1 MALPRCK
8 WPNYVWRAAM
18 ACLVHK
24 GLGASLTLCML
35 GYLLQTAHVLSQ
47 KLDDAD
53 PLVTTNFGKIRG
65 IKKEL
70 NNEILGPVIQ
80 FLGVPYA
87 APPTG
92 EHRFQ
97 PPEPPSPWSDIRNAT
112 QFAPVCPQNI
122 IDGRLPEVMLP
133 VWFTN
138 NLDVVSSYVQD
149 QSEDCLYLNIYVP
162 TEDVKRISKE
172 CARKP
177 GKKICRKG
185 GPLTKKQAD
194 DLGDNDGAED
204 EDIRDSGGPKPVM
217 VYIHGGSYME
227 GTGNLYD
234 GSVLASYGNVIV
246 ITVNY
251 RLGVLGFLST
261 GDQAAK
267 GNYGLLDLIQAL
279 RWTSENIGFFGGDP
293 LRITVFGSGA
303 GGSCVNLLT
312 LSHYS
317 EGNRWSNSTKGL
329 FQRAIA
335 QSGTALSSWAVS
347 FQPAKYARV
356 LATKVGCNV
365 SDTVELVEC
374 LQKKPYKELV
384 DQDIQPARYHI
395 AFGPVIDGDVIPDDP
410 QILMEQGEF
419 LNYDI
424 MLGVNQGEGLKFVE
438 NIVDSD
444 DGISASDFDFAV
456 SNFVDN
462 LYGYPEGKDVL
473 RETIKFMY
481 TDWADRHNPETR
493 RKTLLALFTD
503 HQWVAP
509 AVATADLHSNF
520 GSPTYF
526 YAFYHHCQTD
536 QVPAWADA
544 AHGDEVP
551 YVLGIPMI
559 GPTELFPCNFSKN
572 DVMLSAVVMTY
583 WTNFAKTGDP
593 NQPVP
598 QDTKFIH
605 TKPNRFE
612 EVAWTRYS
620 QKDQLYLHIGL
631 KPRVKEHYRANKVNL
646 WLELVPHLH
655 NLNDISQY
663 TSTTTKVPSTDITFR
678 PTRKNSVPVTSAFP
692 TAKQDDPKQ
701 QPSPFSVD
709 QRDYSTELSVTIAVG
724 ASLLF
729 LNILA
734 FAALYYK
741 KDKRRHDVHR
751 RCSPQRTTTND
762 LTHAQ
767 EEEIMS
773 LQMKHTDLDHEC
785 ESIHPHEV
793 VLRTA
798 CPPDYTLA
806 MRRSPDDVP
815 LMTPNTI
822 TMIPNTIPGIQPL
835 HTFNTFTGGQNNTLP
850 HPHPHPHSHSTTR
863 V

>member
-1 MALPRCK
+1 MAFPRSMWLNC
-8 WPNYVWRAAM
+8 VWRAM
-18 ACLVHK
+18 VVRLLHM
-24 GLGASLTLCML
+24 GLNATFAFCIL
-35 GYLLQTAHVLSQ
+35 GFLLHAAAVSSQ
-47 KLDDAD
+47 KLDDTN
-53 PLVTTNFGKIRG
+53 PVVTTNFGKIRG

-92 EHRFQ
+92 ERRFQ
-97 PPEPPSPWSDIRNAT
+97 PPEPPSPWADIKNTT

-122 IDGRLPEVMLP
+122 IEGRLPEVMLP

-138 NLDVVSSYVQD
+138 NLDVVSTYVQD
-149 QSEDCLYLNIYVP
+149 QNEDCLYLNIYVP

-177 GKKICRKG
+177 SKKICRKG
-185 GPLTKKQAD
+185 GPLTKKQTD

-317 EGNRWSNSTKGL
+317 EGL

-347 FQPAKYARV
+347 FQPAKYARM
-356 LATKVGCNV
+356 LATKVGCNM

-374 LQKKPYKELV
+374 LQKKPYRELV

-438 NIVDSD
+438 NIVDSE

-462 LYGYPEGKDVL
+462 LYGYPEGKDIL

-663 TSTTTKVPSTDITFR
+663 TSTTTKVPSTDNTFR
-678 PTRKNSVPVTSAFP
+678 PTRKNSVSVTSAFP

-806 MRRSPDDVP
+806 MRRSPDDIP

>member
-1 MALPRCK
+1 MPGRRPRPGGPAFSLWALG
-8 WPNYVWRAAM
+8 VALQAA
-18 ACLVHK
+18 AV
-24 GLGASLTLCML
+24 TL
-35 GYLLQTAHVLSQ
+35 QQQ
-47 KLDDAD
+47 KMDDVD
-53 PLVTTNFGKIRG
+53 PVVTTTYGKLRG
-65 IKKEL
+65 FKKEL
-70 NNEILGPVIQ
+70 GNDILGPVVQ

-92 EHRFQ
+92 GRRFQ
-97 PPEPPSPWSDIRNAT
+97 PPEPPIPWSGTRNTT
-112 QFAPVCPQNI
+112 QFAPVCPQTVLE
-122 IDGRLPEVMLP
+122 GRLPDVMLP

-138 NLDVVSSYVQD
+138 GLEVVSSYVQD
-149 QSEDCLYLNIYVP
+149 QSEDCLFLNIYVP
-162 TEDVKRISKE
+162 TED
-172 CARKP
+172 
-177 GKKICRKG
+177 
-185 GPLTKKQAD
+185 GPLSKKQND
-194 DLGDNDGAED
+194 DLSDNDDAED
-204 EDIRDSGGPKPVM
+204 EDIRESGSPKPVM
-217 VYIHGGSYME
+217 VFIHGGSYME
-227 GTGNLYD
+227 GTGNMFD
-234 GSVLASYGNVIV
+234 GSILASYGNVIV

-279 RWTSENIGFFGGDP
+279 RWTSENIAFFGGDP

-303 GGSCVNLLT
+303 GASCVNLLT

-347 FQPAKYARV
+347 FQPAKYARL
-356 LATKVGCNV
+356 LAKKVGCNLRG
-365 SDTVELVEC
+365 TVELVEC
-374 LQKKPYKELV
+374 LQKKHYKELV

-438 NIVDSD
+438 LIVDSEN
-444 DGISASDFDFAV
+444 GVQANDFDYAV
-456 SNFVDN
+456 SSFVDD
-462 LYGYPEGKDVL
+462 LYGYPDGKDIL

-509 AVATADLHSNF
+509 AIATADLHSSF

-536 QVPAWADA
+536 QVPPWADA
-544 AHGDEVP
+544 AHGDEIP
-551 YVLGIPMI
+551 YVFGLPMI
-559 GPTELFPCNFSKN
+559 GPTDLFPCNFSKN

-612 EVAWTRYS
+612 EVAWTRYN

-655 NLNDISQY
+655 SLNDLTQVV
-663 TSTTTKVPSTDITFR
+663 STTTKGPVPEPTPRTPKKVPTATRR
-678 PTRKNSVPVTSAFP
+678 PNPTPFP
-692 TAKQDDPKQ
+692 TENQDEHSQLERPLL
-701 QPSPFSVD
+701 VD
-709 QRDYSTELSVTIAVG
+709 RRDYSTELSVTIAVG

-741 KDKRRHDVHR
+741 KDKRRQNVHQ
-751 RCSPQRTTTND
+751 RCSPQRGTTND
-762 LTHAQ
+762 LAHAQ

-773 LQMKHTDLDHEC
+773 MQMKHTDLGHQCDGIHSHEM
-785 ESIHPHEV
+785 
-793 VLRTA
+793 VLRSA
-798 CPPDYTLA
+798 CPPDYTLT
-806 MRRSPDDVP
+806 MRRSPDDIP

-822 TMIPNTIPGIQPL
+822 AMIPNSIPGIPSL
-835 HTFNTFTGGQNNTLP
+835 HPFSTFPSGQNTL
-850 HPHPHPHSHSTTR
+850 PHPHSHSTTR

>member
-1 MALPRCK
+1 MPGRRPRPGGPAFSLWALG
-8 WPNYVWRAAM
+8 VALQAA
-18 ACLVHK
+18 AV
-24 GLGASLTLCML
+24 TL
-35 GYLLQTAHVLSQ
+35 QQQ
-47 KLDDAD
+47 KMDDVD
-53 PLVTTNFGKIRG
+53 PVVTTTYGKLRG
-65 IKKEL
+65 FKKEL
-70 NNEILGPVIQ
+70 GNDILGPVVQ

-92 EHRFQ
+92 GRRFQ
-97 PPEPPSPWSDIRNAT
+97 PPEPPIPWSGTRNTT
-112 QFAPVCPQNI
+112 QFAPVCPQTVLE
-122 IDGRLPEVMLP
+122 GRLPDVMLP

-138 NLDVVSSYVQD
+138 GLEVVSSYVQD
-149 QSEDCLYLNIYVP
+149 QSEDCLFLNIYVP
-162 TEDVKRISKE
+162 TEDVKRITKE

-185 GPLTKKQAD
+185 
-194 DLGDNDGAED
+194 
-204 EDIRDSGGPKPVM
+204 DIRESGSPKPVM
-217 VYIHGGSYME
+217 VFIHGGSYME
-227 GTGNLYD
+227 GTGNMFD
-234 GSVLASYGNVIV
+234 GSILASYGNVIV

-279 RWTSENIGFFGGDP
+279 RWTSENIAFFGGDP

-303 GGSCVNLLT
+303 GASCVNLLT

-347 FQPAKYARV
+347 FQPAKYARL
-356 LATKVGCNV
+356 LAKKVGCNLRG
-365 SDTVELVEC
+365 TVELVEC
-374 LQKKPYKELV
+374 LQKKHYKELV

-438 NIVDSD
+438 LIVDSEN
-444 DGISASDFDFAV
+444 GVQANDFDYAV
-456 SNFVDN
+456 SSFVDD
-462 LYGYPEGKDVL
+462 LYGYPDGKDIL

-509 AVATADLHSNF
+509 AIATADLHSSF

-536 QVPAWADA
+536 QVPPWADA
-544 AHGDEVP
+544 AHGDEIP
-551 YVLGIPMI
+551 YVFGLPMI
-559 GPTELFPCNFSKN
+559 GPTDLFPCNFSKN

-612 EVAWTRYS
+612 EVAWTRYN

-655 NLNDISQY
+655 SLNDLTQVV
-663 TSTTTKVPSTDITFR
+663 STTTKGPVPEPTPRTPKKVPTATRR
-678 PTRKNSVPVTSAFP
+678 PNPTPFP
-692 TAKQDDPKQ
+692 TENQDEHSQLERPLL
-701 QPSPFSVD
+701 VD
-709 QRDYSTELSVTIAVG
+709 RRDYSTELSVTIAVG

-741 KDKRRHDVHR
+741 KDKRRQNVHQ
-751 RCSPQRTTTND
+751 RCSPQRGTTND
-762 LTHAQ
+762 LAHAQ

-773 LQMKHTDLDHEC
+773 MQMKHTDLGHQCDGIHSHEM
-785 ESIHPHEV
+785 
-793 VLRTA
+793 VLRSA
-798 CPPDYTLA
+798 CPPDYTLT
-806 MRRSPDDVP
+806 MRRSPDDIP

-822 TMIPNTIPGIQPL
+822 AMIPNSIPGIPSL
-835 HTFNTFTGGQNNTLP
+835 HPFSTFPSGQNTL
-850 HPHPHPHSHSTTR
+850 PHPHSHSTTR

>member
-1 MALPRCK
+1 MALPRCM
-8 WPNYVWRAAM
+8 WPNYVWRAGM
-18 ACLVHK
+18 ACLVHR
-24 GLGASLTLCML
+24 GLGASLTLCVL
-35 GYLLQTAHVLSQ
+35 GCLLQAAHVLSQ

-185 GPLTKKQAD
+185 
-194 DLGDNDGAED
+194 
-204 EDIRDSGGPKPVM
+204 DIRDSGGPKPVM

-347 FQPAKYARV
+347 FQPAKYARM

>member
-97 PPEPPSPWSDIRNAT
+97 PPEPPSPWSDVRNAT

-185 GPLTKKQAD
+185 GPLTKKQTD

>member
-1 MALPRCK
+1 MALPRCT
-8 WPNYVWRAAM
+8 WPTYVWRAVM
-18 ACLVHK
+18 ACLVHR

-35 GYLLQTAHVLSQ
+35 GCLLQAAHVLSQ
-47 KLDDAD
+47 KLDDVD

-185 GPLTKKQAD
+185 GPLTKKQTD

-317 EGNRWSNSTKGL
+317 EGL

-347 FQPAKYARV
+347 FQPAKYARM

-678 PTRKNSVPVTSAFP
+678 PTRKNSIPVTSAFP

>member
-1 MALPRCK
+1 MALPRCM
-8 WPNYVWRAAM
+8 WPAYVWRAVM
-18 ACLVHK
+18 ACLVHR
-24 GLGASLTLCML
+24 GLGASLTLCVL
-35 GYLLQTAHVLSQ
+35 GCLLQAAHVLSQ
-47 KLDDAD
+47 KLDDGD

-80 FLGVPYA
+80 FLGIPYA

-185 GPLTKKQAD
+185 GPLTKKQTD

-317 EGNRWSNSTKGL
+317 EGL

-347 FQPAKYARV
+347 FQPAKYARM

-678 PTRKNSVPVTSAFP
+678 PTRKNSVSVTSAFP